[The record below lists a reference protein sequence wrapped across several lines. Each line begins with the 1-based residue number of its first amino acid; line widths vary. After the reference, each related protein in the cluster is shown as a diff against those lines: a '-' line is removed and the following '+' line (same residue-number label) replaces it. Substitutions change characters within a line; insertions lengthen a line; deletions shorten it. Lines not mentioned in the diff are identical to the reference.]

1 MKITTLFLVLFTVL
15 ITGCSETKES
25 VDKSV
30 DTDAA
35 DRMLMLAETR
45 DYLFNY
51 EHNIEDASSKSAE
64 FIKSC
69 LESYS
74 GDDIEDYKSL
84 VSFIEK
90 DDIDNVKE
98 LQRKLGGD
106 VIE

>member
-1 MKITTLFLVLFTVL
+1 MKFITLVLVLITVL

-25 VDKSV
+25 GYKSV

-35 DRMLMLAETR
+35 GRTLMLAETR

-51 EHNIEDASSKSAE
+51 EHNIEDTSFKSAE

-69 LESYS
+69 LETYS
-74 GDDIEDYKSL
+74 GEDIEDYKSL
-84 VSFIEK
+84 VSYIEK
-90 DDIDNVKE
+90 DDIDKVKE